1 MFIPWLPLTA
11 STFSSSPHLTG
22 SVLRSDRSRSSL
34 PETAEMSLFCHLGR
48 PSPAASTLLSI
59 TSSLCPHGLHSL
71 HLECLPH
78 ILMQI
83 KVHLI
88 SLEEELLKKKIDIA
102 GVGKRKVPVG
112 GRRGAALE
120 APGSRLLPKNVP
132 LQRRP

>member
-1 MFIPWLPLTA
+1 M
-11 STFSSSPHLTG
+11 
-22 SVLRSDRSRSSL
+22 
-34 PETAEMSLFCHLGR
+34 
-48 PSPAASTLLSI
+48 
-59 TSSLCPHGLHSL
+59 
-71 HLECLPH
+71 ECLPH

-120 APGSRLLPKNVP
+120 APGSRLLPKNVL